1 MTYLHYQLVYVN
13 LNHLTSNIILKYA
26 HTYQSKTKRKILKN
40 RKYLIGYE
48 IYLNTKGVLYVLE
61 NGTTINSFADL
72 AGKKLYATGQGST
85 PEYILNYLLE
95 KNGIADKVTVQ
106 LLNTDP
112 NVNPKDAIAKK
123 AEKKGLWAAMD
134 IGSVWLERALANA

>member
-1 MTYLHYQLVYVN
+1 MTYKGKPLVRKG
-13 LNHLTSNIILKYA
+13 NIIYYGNMADPFVIMISVADSHKV
-26 HTYQSKTKRKILKN
+26 H
-40 RKYLIGYE
+40 
-48 IYLNTKGVLYVLE
+48 GV
-61 NGTTINSFADL
+61 D
-72 AGKKLYATGQGST
+72 
-85 PEYILNYLLE
+85 
-95 KNGIADKVTVQ
+95 IADKVTVQ

>member
-1 MTYLHYQLVYVN
+1 MFFLADSNFLTYKGKPLVRKG
-13 LNHLTSNIILKYA
+13 NIIYYGNMADPFVIMISVADSHKV
-26 HTYQSKTKRKILKN
+26 H
-40 RKYLIGYE
+40 
-48 IYLNTKGVLYVLE
+48 GV
-61 NGTTINSFADL
+61 D
-72 AGKKLYATGQGST
+72 
-85 PEYILNYLLE
+85 
-95 KNGIADKVTVQ
+95 IADKVTVQ